1 MRRPVQALP
10 RPIHPMEFDFHPMEF
25 DFHPMEMPFHPMEMP
40 FHPMDERR
48 ALVCKCLIESLLL
61 FCGSWL
67 LLRAVRQ

>member
-25 DFHPMEMPFHPMEMP
+25 DFHPMEMPFHPM
-40 FHPMDERR
+40 DERR
-48 ALVCKCLIESLLL
+48 ALVCKWLIERLLL